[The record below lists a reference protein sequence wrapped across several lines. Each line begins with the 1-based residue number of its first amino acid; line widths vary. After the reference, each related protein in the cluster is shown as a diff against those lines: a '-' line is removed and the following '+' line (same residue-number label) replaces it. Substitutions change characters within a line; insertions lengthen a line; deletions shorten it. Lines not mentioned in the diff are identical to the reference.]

1 MPVGCYT
8 QSPPLIS
15 HVSAIVETPLE
26 LLLAGS
32 VNRDLFEH
40 LPFGI
45 LEGGVED
52 FIEQNLS
59 FIRSCRAHGRGG
71 GLGFRFGG
79 WC

>member
-8 QSPPLIS
+8 KSSPRIS
-15 HVSAIVETPLE
+15 NVSVIVKTSFE

-32 VNRDLFEH
+32 VNRNLLEH

-52 FIEQNLS
+52 FIE
-59 FIRSCRAHGRGG
+59 
-71 GLGFRFGG
+71 
-79 WC
+79 

>member
-15 HVSAIVETPLE
+15 HLSAIVETPLE

-59 FIRSCRAHGRGG
+59 FIRSSELAEHTGAVEV
-71 GLGFRFGG
+71 
-79 WC
+79 